1 MIVLKIISIV
11 YIILSLYILIFNLN
25 KFINM
30 LFEDSETDLYIII
43 DIVYAFLAMLYS
55 SLLNPW
61 LLSQVR

>member
-30 LFEDSETDLYIII
+30 LFEDSETDMYIII
-43 DIVYAFLAMLYS
+43 DIVYAFLAMLFS
-55 SLLNPW
+55 SLYFINI
-61 LLSQVR
+61 

>member
-11 YIILSLYILIFNLN
+11 YIVLSLYILIFNLN

-30 LFEDSETDLYIII
+30 LFEDSETDMYIII

-55 SLLNPW
+55 SLYFINM
-61 LLSQVR
+61 

>member
-30 LFEDSETDLYIII
+30 LFEYSETDLYIII

-55 SLLNPW
+55 SLYFIN
-61 LLSQVR
+61 V

>member
-11 YIILSLYILIFNLN
+11 YIVLSLYILIFNLN

-55 SLLNPW
+55 SLYFINMQKNRW
-61 LLSQVR
+61 

>member
-43 DIVYAFLAMLYS
+43 DIVYAFLAMLFS
-55 SLLNPW
+55 SLYFINI
-61 LLSQVR
+61 

>member
-11 YIILSLYILIFNLN
+11 YIILSMYILIFNLN

-30 LFEDSETDLYIII
+30 LFEDSETDMYIII

-55 SLLNPW
+55 SLYFINM
-61 LLSQVR
+61 

>member
-1 MIVLKIISIV
+1 MAILKIISIV
-11 YIILSLYILIFNLN
+11 YIVLSLYILIFNLN

-55 SLLNPW
+55 SLYFINM
-61 LLSQVR
+61 

>member
-1 MIVLKIISIV
+1 MAILKIISIV
-11 YIILSLYILIFNLN
+11 YIILSMYILIFNLN

-55 SLLNPW
+55 SLYFINM
-61 LLSQVR
+61 

>member
-11 YIILSLYILIFNLN
+11 YIVLSLYILIFNVN
-25 KFINM
+25 KLINM

-55 SLLNPW
+55 SLYFINM
-61 LLSQVR
+61 

>member
-1 MIVLKIISIV
+1 MILLKIISIV

-30 LFEDSETDLYIII
+30 LFEDAETDLYIII

-55 SLLNPW
+55 TLYFINM
-61 LLSQVR
+61 

>member
-43 DIVYAFLAMLYS
+43 EIVYAFLAMLYS
-55 SLLNPW
+55 SLYFINM
-61 LLSQVR
+61 

>member
-1 MIVLKIISIV
+1 MILLKIISIV

-43 DIVYAFLAMLYS
+43 DIVYAFLAMLFS
-55 SLLNPW
+55 SLYFINM
-61 LLSQVR
+61 

>member
-30 LFEDSETDLYIII
+30 LFGDSETDMYIII

-55 SLLNPW
+55 SLYFINM
-61 LLSQVR
+61 

>member
-1 MIVLKIISIV
+1 MAILKIISIV

-30 LFEDSETDLYIII
+30 LFEDSETDMYIII

-55 SLLNPW
+55 SLYFINI
-61 LLSQVR
+61 

>member
-43 DIVYAFLAMLYS
+43 DIVYAFLAMLFS
-55 SLLNPW
+55 SLYFINM
-61 LLSQVR
+61 

>member
-1 MIVLKIISIV
+1 MILLKIISIA

-30 LFEDSETDLYIII
+30 LFEDAETDLYIII

-55 SLLNPW
+55 TLYFINM
-61 LLSQVR
+61 

>member
-1 MIVLKIISIV
+1 MAILKIISIV

-43 DIVYAFLAMLYS
+43 DIVYAFLAMLFS
-55 SLLNPW
+55 SLYFINI
-61 LLSQVR
+61 

>member
-1 MIVLKIISIV
+1 MILLKIISIV

-55 SLLNPW
+55 SLYFINM
-61 LLSQVR
+61 

>member
-11 YIILSLYILIFNLN
+11 YIVLSLYILIFNLN

-55 SLLNPW
+55 SLYFINI
-61 LLSQVR
+61 

>member
-11 YIILSLYILIFNLN
+11 YIVLSLYILIFNLN

-30 LFEDSETDLYIII
+30 LFEDLETDLYIII

-55 SLLNPW
+55 SLYFINM
-61 LLSQVR
+61 

>member
-25 KFINM
+25 KFIDM
-30 LFEDSETDLYIII
+30 VFKDSEIDLYIII

-55 SLLNPW
+55 SLYFINM
-61 LLSQVR
+61 

>member
-30 LFEDSETDLYIII
+30 LFEDSEADMYIII
-43 DIVYAFLAMLYS
+43 DIVYVFLAMLYS
-55 SLLNPW
+55 SLYFINM
-61 LLSQVR
+61 

>member
-1 MIVLKIISIV
+1 MAILKIISIV

-43 DIVYAFLAMLYS
+43 DIVYAFLAMLFS
-55 SLLNPW
+55 SLYFINM
-61 LLSQVR
+61 

>member
-11 YIILSLYILIFNLN
+11 YIVLSMYILIFNLN

-30 LFEDSETDLYIII
+30 LFEDLEIDLYIII

-55 SLLNPW
+55 SLYFINM
-61 LLSQVR
+61 

>member
-30 LFEDSETDLYIII
+30 LFEDSETDMYIII

-55 SLLNPW
+55 SLYFINM
-61 LLSQVR
+61 

>member
-11 YIILSLYILIFNLN
+11 YIVLSLYILIFNLN

-43 DIVYAFLAMLYS
+43 DIVYAFLAMLFS
-55 SLLNPW
+55 SLYFINMLMNMW
-61 LLSQVR
+61 

>member
-11 YIILSLYILIFNLN
+11 YIVLSLYILIFNLN

-30 LFEDSETDLYIII
+30 LFEYSKTDLYIII

-55 SLLNPW
+55 SLYFINM
-61 LLSQVR
+61 